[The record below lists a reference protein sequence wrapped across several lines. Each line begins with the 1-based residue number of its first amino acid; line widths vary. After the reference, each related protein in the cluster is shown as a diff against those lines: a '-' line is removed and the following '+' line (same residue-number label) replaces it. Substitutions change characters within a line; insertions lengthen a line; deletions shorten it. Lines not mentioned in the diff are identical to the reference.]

1 MLSAQGRDADARR
14 CALRLSRADRARL
27 GDSRHRGAIFQQ
39 GAVALDRSLGY
50 EEERVTRRR
59 TERLQALTAGLS
71 GALTSGDVAAIFIQ
85 AVIDSI
91 GADAAALSIVDD
103 DTGQIS
109 RRLEGIPDELIE
121 ERGVSLAAERP
132 GAKALR
138 RRRPAYYESIEQLA
152 ADFPQSRERGEA
164 SGMQT
169 FAFCRCGQPGRPSA
183 SRCSAGASRRASPGT
198 TGRSSRRSPASA
210 LSRSTVRVATRRS
223 ATSRRRCSGA
233 LPETIPSMEGV
244 RVAALPSR
252 LVGGRRR
259 RRLVRHA
266 DARRRQPRLRRR

>member
-14 CALRLSRADRARL
+14 CASSIARRPCSTR
-27 GDSRHRGAIFQQ
+27 GCAIAGAIFQQ
-39 GAVALDRSLGY
+39 GAVALDQVSVTRRSASP
-50 EEERVTRRR
+50 RRR

-91 GADAAALSIVDD
+91 GADAAALSVVDD
-103 DTGQIS
+103 DTGQMHAVAW
-109 RRLEGIPDELIE
+109 RGIPDELID
-121 ERGVSLAAERP
+121 ERGVSLAGTA
-132 GAKALR
+132 GAR
-138 RRRPAYYESIEQLA
+138 RRFAGDGLYYENIDELA
-152 ADFPQSRERGEA
+152 ADFPQSRSEPRRA
-164 SGMQT
+164 ACRRSRI
-169 FAFCRCGQPGRPSA
+169 CRCGQPGRPSA
-183 SRCSAGASRRASPGT
+183 SRCSAGESVSLARDDRAFLEAIAGQCALALDRAQRYEAERDIAET
-198 TGRSSRRSPASA
+198 LQRS
-210 LSRSTVRVATRRS
+210 V
-223 ATSRRRCSGA
+223 

-244 RVAALPSR
+244 RVALSSR